1 MKELKR
7 KWERMEDS
15 LVCIRRELEEMRRRE
30 DDWRVKREGIEKRMG
45 ELELKLEKGL
55 KIGDRGEK
63 IGELN
68 ERLRVLEKGDR
79 KAEAIK
85 WRRG

>member
-68 ERLRVLEKGDR
+68 ERLRVLEKEDR